1 MAHTDDGLRFR
12 FVIVRPIS
20 IGAFLVYQGSGTF
33 TKFGH
38 SLMEFLGSTAWDPAD
53 GADGGGTV
61 GALIF
66 IVGSLSTCGLALLIS
81 TPFAQELPRDL
92 VSKRSLRNSEKN
104 FIARWFRSLQ
114 VFLPSFT
121 DGSA

>member
-1 MAHTDDGLRFR
+1 MTVCGL
-12 FVIVRPIS
+12 FVIVLTIS

-81 TPFAQELPRDL
+81 TPFALGSAIFMTEIAP
-92 VSKRSLRNSEKN
+92 NSEKN